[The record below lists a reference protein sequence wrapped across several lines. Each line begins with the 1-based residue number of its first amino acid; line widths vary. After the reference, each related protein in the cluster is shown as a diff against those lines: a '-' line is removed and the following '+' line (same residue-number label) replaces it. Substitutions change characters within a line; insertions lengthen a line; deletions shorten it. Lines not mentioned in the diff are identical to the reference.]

1 VLVLGEI
8 SYNIGTVNQ
17 TAQLRIGTSAFTAA
31 GWEGIFY
38 PEAMRPAEYLSHYA
52 QHFDT
57 VEVDSTFYRTPSAS
71 TVNGWYS
78 KTPPSFVFAL
88 KVPQV
93 ITHERCLLDCEAE
106 FDEFIGRAVLLREKL
121 GPLLIQFPYFNK
133 NAFATQADFLPRL
146 TTFLKRLPKG
156 LNFALEIRNKNW
168 LDARFADLLREHN
181 VALALIDQAW
191 MPRPSQWF
199 EKLDP
204 ITANFAYIRLLG
216 DRKGIEEK
224 TKRWDKVIIDR
235 TKEVREWVGYTQ
247 QIIRRGVPVYI
258 YVNNHFAGHA
268 PATVRL
274 FQELYQ
280 TAELP

>member
-1 VLVLGEI
+1 V
-8 SYNIGTVNQ
+8 SGTPE
-17 TAQLRIGTSAFTAA
+17 LRIGTSAFTAA
-31 GWEGIFY
+31 GWEGAFY
-38 PEAMRPAEYLSHYA
+38 PEEMRPTEYLTHYA
-52 QHFDT
+52 THFDT

-71 TVNGWYS
+71 TVKGWYN

-93 ITHERCLLDCEAE
+93 ITHERRLLDCEAE
-106 FDEFIGRAVLLREKL
+106 FDEFVARAGLLYEKL

-133 NAFATQADFLPRL
+133 TAFATQADFVARL
-146 TTFLKRLPKG
+146 TPFLKRLPNG
-156 LNFALEIRNKNW
+156 INFALEIRNKNW
-168 LDARFADLLREHN
+168 LEARFADLLREHR

-191 MPRPSQWF
+191 MPRPAQWF
-199 EKLDP
+199 EKFDP

-235 TKEVREWVGYTQ
+235 TRELREWIGYTQ
-247 QIIRRGVPVYI
+247 EIIRRGIPVNI

-274 FQELYQ
+274 FHEMYK
-280 TAELP
+280 TAELPSP

>member
-1 VLVLGEI
+1 
-8 SYNIGTVNQ
+8 
-17 TAQLRIGTSAFTAA
+17 
-31 GWEGIFY
+31 
-38 PEAMRPAEYLSHYA
+38 MRPAEYLSHYA
-52 QHFDT
+52 THFDT

-71 TVNGWYS
+71 TVNGWYD

-93 ITHERCLLDCEAE
+93 ITHERCLLDCEVE

-133 NAFATQADFLPRL
+133 NAFVTQADFLARL
-146 TTFLKRLPKG
+146 TAFLKKLPKA

-168 LDARFADLLREHN
+168 LDARFTDLLREHN

-191 MPRPSQWF
+191 MPRPAQWF

-204 ITANFAYIRLLG
+204 ITADFAYIRLLG

-224 TKRWDKVIIDR
+224 TKVWDKVIIDR
-235 TKEVREWVGYTQ
+235 TRELKEWVDYTQ
-247 QIIRRGVPVYI
+247 QIMRRGVPVNI
-258 YVNNHFAGHA
+258 YVNNHYAGHA

-274 FQELYQ
+274 FQDLYQ
-280 TAELP
+280 TAQLPPS